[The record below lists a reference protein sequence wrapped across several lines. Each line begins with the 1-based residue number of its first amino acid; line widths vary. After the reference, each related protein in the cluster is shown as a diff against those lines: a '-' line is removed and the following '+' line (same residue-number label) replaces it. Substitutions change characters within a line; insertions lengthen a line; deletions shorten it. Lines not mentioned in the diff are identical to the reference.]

1 MFFYSLLLG
10 GMLIKGQVISGE
22 FGRIVARQKSGQ
34 SVEIGEL
41 LISDSGD
48 GKILLQ
54 VYDLIYAS
62 QISQQNLEMI
72 AGMKLEENAEFEI
85 FDPNIRNYMLAM
97 MKNLVTIK
105 GKNAVVS
112 KSLPNFFSE
121 IREIKESDLEFIS
134 RPRNPL
140 FIGNLRSGSKVL
152 DVPIY
157 LDGEKIFSHH
167 ILVSG
172 TTGRGKSVL
181 ISNILWNSVGRGY
194 CGVLVLDP
202 HDEYYG
208 RNKTGL
214 KDHPNKEN
222 IIYYTS
228 KNAPI
233 GANTL
238 KINLD
243 AIKPFHFDGVVEFS
257 DAQKQCLNIYHKEF
271 DNKWIEAIILEKSM
285 SMGKVFKDDTIAV
298 VKRRLLYLLDLEF
311 QNSQLFC
318 NGVFQ
323 LNSGFATISDICRHL
338 EEGRIAIV
346 DTSNFSGSVE
356 LLIGSLIANEIFNKY
371 KYYKM
376 GGKLDS
382 KPVISIFLEEAPRVL
397 GKEILESGPNI
408 FSTIAREGRKFKVG
422 LTAITQLPSLIPREI
437 LANMNTKIIL
447 GIEMKPE
454 RQAIIESAAQD
465 LSDDDRTIASL
476 DIGEALITSNFAK
489 FVTPISIPYFE
500 DVVKETLKNEEGVVN
515 EFSEL
520 KN

>member
-1 MFFYSLLLG
+1 
-10 GMLIKGQVISGE
+10 MLKGQIISGE
-22 FGRIVARQKSGQ
+22 FGRIIARQKSGQ
-34 SVEIGEL
+34 SIEIGEL
-41 LISDSGD
+41 LIADSSD
-48 GKILLQ
+48 GKILMQ
-54 VYDLIYAS
+54 VYDLVYGS

-72 AGMKLEENAEFEI
+72 SGMRLEENTEFEL
-85 FDPNIRNYMLAM
+85 FDANLRNYMLAM
-97 MKNLVTIK
+97 MKSLVTIK
-105 GKNAVVS
+105 GKNAFVS
-112 KSLPNFFSE
+112 KSLPEFFSE
-121 IREIKESDLEFIS
+121 VREIKEEDLSFLTK
-134 RPRNPL
+134 PKNPL
-140 FIGNLRSGSKVL
+140 FVGNLRSGSKLL

-157 LDGEKIFSHH
+157 LDGEKVFSHH
-167 ILVSG
+167 ILIAG

-181 ISNILWNSVGRGY
+181 VSNLLWNAIGRTY

-208 RNKTGL
+208 RNKTGM
-214 KDHPNKEN
+214 KDNPYKEN
-222 IIYYTS
+222 VVYYTS

-233 GANTL
+233 GTNTL

-243 AIKPFHFDGVVEFS
+243 VIKPFHFDGVVDFS
-257 DAQKQCLNIYHKEF
+257 DAQRQCLNLYYKEF
-271 DNKWIEAIILEKSM
+271 GKKWIEAIILEKELNI
-285 SMGKVFKDDTIAV
+285 GKVFKDDTMAV

-311 QNSQLFC
+311 ANNQLFC

-323 LNSGFATISDICRHL
+323 LNSGFATISDICKHL
-338 EEGRIAIV
+338 EEAKIV
-346 DTSNFSGSVE
+346 IIDTSNFAGAVE

-371 KYYKM
+371 KNYKM
-376 GGKLDS
+376 NGLLNS
-382 KPVISIFLEEAPRVL
+382 KPVISIVLEEAPRVL
-397 GKEILESGPNI
+397 GKEVLEAGPNI

-454 RQAIIESAAQD
+454 RQAIIESASQD

-500 DVVKETLKNEEGVVN
+500 DVVKKTFKGKEEIVM

-520 KN
+520 G